1 MSFLDRSLWEG
12 KIYSGGWTAGSGGEY
27 DVVEPATGRA
37 LGKIGAATPADV
49 AKAAERADRAQQEW
63 AALTY
68 DARAAVLRRAAQLFT
83 EHEEEI
89 HDWLIRE
96 SGTTRPFAGR
106 ACQAFNGALRVVCVV
121 AERTKDGQSP
131 GCLWAASARKLGRRH
146 A

>member
-1 MSFLDRSLWEG
+1 MGFLDRNLWEG
-12 KIYSGGWTAGSGGEY
+12 KIYSGGWAAGSGGEY
-27 DVVEPATGRA
+27 DVMEPATGRA

-49 AKAAERADRAQQEW
+49 AKAAERAAQAQQEW

-96 SGTTRPFAGR
+96 SGTTRPFAALQTR
-106 ACQAFNGALRVVCVV
+106 AA
-121 AERTKDGQSP
+121 RTSAP
-131 GCLWAASARKLGRRH
+131 RWWTILASR
-146 A
+146 